1 MSERK
6 KPNWSV
12 PLRVR
17 FRSPTEQTQW
27 EREQGSGVINHAPT
41 GDHQVAQSQLAGVV
55 SNVHVPQ
62 HIQHIK
68 ELLRLTNVLR
78 AGLSLNEV
86 LQQIVTSISACTG
99 FGSLVI
105 NLVEE
110 GKDYLVP
117 VAFAGTSPEAERIIR
132 EAPLTIEQMRRLMR
146 PEFRISQSYFIS
158 HEYAVD
164 YSDIG

>member
-6 KPNWSV
+6 QQNWSV

-17 FRSPTEQTQW
+17 FRSPTEHAQW
-27 EREQGSGVINHAPT
+27 EREQGTGVINHAPT
-41 GDHQVAQSQLAGVV
+41 G
-55 SNVHVPQ
+55 NRYTPQ

-99 FGSLVI
+99 FRILVI

-110 GKDYLVP
+110 RKDYLIP

-164 YSDIG
+164 YSD